1 MDLKKK
7 VDTVTSRDDFAAFV
21 DALRNDLNMHPDD
34 WENPT
39 LDRFLEALSAWV
51 RDSEGY
57 YKGNNLPAP
66 ESPSWKNFAE
76 MMLAAKYYE

>member
-7 VDTVTSRDDFAAFV
+7 VDAVTSRDDFAAFV

-39 LDRFLEALSAWV
+39 LDRFLEALCAWV
-51 RDSEGY
+51 RDSGGY
-57 YKGNNLPAP
+57 YQGNNLPAREP
-66 ESPSWKNFAE
+66 PSWKNFAE
-76 MMLAAKYYE
+76 MMLAAKCDE